1 MFDLYDLLMLTINS
15 KKRKGVER
23 DVRSA
28 AYFDLLLR
36 IDVAMWQYDGIDLY
50 QARWLERYLTT
61 TGSVGIQQRDGKIMI
76 APDPSRISPLDEYGD
91 GTQMIGVLR
100 NGETQLQGTVGVD
113 CVVGYNNSDRT
124 PDLDLLY
131 YPRIMANL
139 DAALDVNVDLS
150 KAAPIFGVDNDVTRK
165 TLEAALQKIREGVPQ
180 VVLSDNVLKSLSKTA
195 SSPGI
200 YSVHLTDPDTIRNA
214 QYIAELWDIL
224 LRRFCNARG
233 IDTRKTTKHA
243 QVSTAEATGM
253 EAVSW
258 ILPIDMLRSRQQM
271 CEEVNRLCGTTW
283 QVGFAEPW
291 ASQWLAYQA
300 NLIPREEETG
310 NDDQADH
317 HETDD
322 PADEPRGDEE

>member
-28 AYFDLLLR
+28 AYFDQLLR
-36 IDVAMWQYDGIDLY
+36 IDVAMWEYDGLDIY

-61 TGSVGIQQRDGKIMI
+61 TGSVGIQRRDDRIMI
-76 APDPSRISPLDEYGD
+76 APDPSRISPLDDFGD
-91 GTQMIGVLR
+91 GTQMIGILR
-100 NGETQLQGTVGVD
+100 NGETQLQGTVGID

-139 DAALDVNVDLS
+139 DAALDINVDLS
-150 KAAPIFGVDNDVTRK
+150 KAAPIYGVDNDVTK
-165 TLEAALQKIREGVPQ
+165 KSLEAVLQKIREGVPQ
-180 VVLSDNVLKSLSKTA
+180 VVLSENVLKSLSKTA
-195 SSPGI
+195 SSQGV

-214 QYIAELWDIL
+214 QYFAELWDIL

-258 ILPIDMLRSRQQM
+258 IQPIDMLRSRQQM
-271 CEEVNRLCGTTW
+271 CDEVNRICGTEWSVT
-283 QVGFAEPW
+283 FADPW
-291 ASQWLAYQA
+291 ASQWAAYQA
-300 NLIPREEETG
+300 NLIPREEEQS
-310 NDDQADH
+310 NDGQRYPDEVDRA
-317 HETDD
+317 
-322 PADEPRGDEE
+322 ADESRSDEV